1 MENEK
6 IFEFVENMY
15 VDLKSSQEAI
25 YSDLKFELS
34 EIRNEVKKTNILL
47 NTLNEQLD
55 MIQVD
60 VNALTMKTAYNNT
73 CIIRLDK
80 TVKAK

>member
-6 IFEFVENMY
+6 IFEFMEKMY

-55 MIQVD
+55 IIQTD
-60 VNALTMKTAYNNT
+60 VNTLTMKIAYNNT
-73 CIIRLDK
+73 PIR
-80 TVKAK
+80 